1 MVLEDYC
8 SGLQVAI
15 LSSVIFNIY
24 MKLLNDLGWVVTSVI
39 RADPQEA
46 VETLTNVWRQ
56 FWSRGWLINHSLI
69 LIGGNITGGWKVCP
83 KILSVICSG

>member
-15 LSSVIFNIY
+15 LSSVLFNIY
-24 MKLLNDLGWVVTSVI
+24 MELLSDLGWVVTSVI

-46 VETLTNVWRQ
+46 VETLTNVWR
-56 FWSRGWLINHSLI
+56 
-69 LIGGNITGGWKVCP
+69 
-83 KILSVICSG
+83 